1 MARTYGTHCIVY
13 ATCNFQKNLSP
24 CYRNF
29 TATSHKSSM
38 SQTSFGN
45 TTQRAQ
51 RVFCLKVVSL
61 QTCFVRKTCHNLLL
75 PHVCPLFDVTLLV
88 SSKDVYVNWAICCCS
103 GEWGRHYN
111 HRRWRWWSRGMVS
124 CTFSYHLL
132 ALIKISLWKIRLQ
145 IICEWSSLPFRVV
158 LNTGFGH
165 LWL

>member
-1 MARTYGTHCIVY
+1 MQHATFRKIFLPATEILLQQVTKAVCHKQVLETLHREHREYFVLKLFRCKLVLLEWRVTTYC
-13 ATCNFQKNLSP
+13 
-24 CYRNF
+24 
-29 TATSHKSSM
+29 
-38 SQTSFGN
+38 
-45 TTQRAQ
+45 
-51 RVFCLKVVSL
+51 CLM
-61 QTCFVRKTCHNLLL
+61 CA
-75 PHVCPLFDVTLLV
+75 PLFDVTLLV

-124 CTFSYHLL
+124 CTFSYQLL

>member
-1 MARTYGTHCIVY
+1 MKTMNLVMKNWSIKFSSVLQLVEDLLRKELQEEQEGTLLLRLRNPGNLWLRQMARTYGTHCIVY

-24 CYRNF
+24 CDRNF

-75 PHVCPLFDVTLLV
+75 PHVCP
-88 SSKDVYVNWAICCCS
+88 
-103 GEWGRHYN
+103 
-111 HRRWRWWSRGMVS
+111 
-124 CTFSYHLL
+124 
-132 ALIKISLWKIRLQ
+132 SLW
-145 IICEWSSLPFRVV
+145 CNAARVIKGC
-158 LNTGFGH
+158 LC
-165 LWL
+165 